1 MNGPHVSVFL
11 GLSCLEIVYYLE
23 CQNLSDLHLGFLSPS
38 VTFKLMLYR
47 KKCEGKVC
55 LSLFFLGFALRNRT
69 IYHVFVMKCEFFLV
83 EVYKMNYV

>member
-1 MNGPHVSVFL
+1 MWNLVNGPHVSVFL

-55 LSLFFLGFALRNRT
+55 LSLFFFRLCFEKQNHLSRFC
-69 IYHVFVMKCEFFLV
+69 HEM
-83 EVYKMNYV
+83 